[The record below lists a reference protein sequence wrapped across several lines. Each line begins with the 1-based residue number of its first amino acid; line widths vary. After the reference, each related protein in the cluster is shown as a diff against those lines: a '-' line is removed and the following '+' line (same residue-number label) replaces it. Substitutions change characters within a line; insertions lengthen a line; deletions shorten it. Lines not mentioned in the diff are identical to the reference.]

1 MPNKPRFKFQVFI
14 SQRPQLVYVNNYKQ
28 YNKEQ
33 NIAMNLKI
41 CNNTDLN
48 IKHRSTYVYIMYM
61 DMSKYNLGRQPNY
74 YM

>member
-1 MPNKPRFKFQVFI
+1 MEARICWEFQYG
-14 SQRPQLVYVNNYKQ
+14 LAKQ

>member
-1 MPNKPRFKFQVFI
+1 
-14 SQRPQLVYVNNYKQ
+14 
-28 YNKEQ
+28 
-33 NIAMNLKI
+33 MNLKI

-61 DMSKYNLGRQPNY
+61 DMDMSKYNLGRQPNY